1 MPGLSPL
8 GFEVKRLQEIREDLL
23 AALRAEF
30 GADILTGSDSAFGR
44 LAGIFAERYAELWE
58 LAQDDYSA
66 KYPASAD
73 GVGLDNVLDLNGL
86 RRLEADFSRAWQVLI
101 GDPGTL
107 IPAGSRVSH
116 ATTGARFATETDET
130 LDLSE
135 PNLRVELEIDGEPH
149 GVGETF
155 TVTVDGVTE
164 VFTTVGGETDLD
176 VAQALATLIDPL
188 FPITDVDQALRTF
201 KIAGDQR
208 NRFGLVGKRLRVT
221 GASGS
226 PSNNGSYTIIA
237 ATLDGG
243 DTVVEVA
250 QELPSDSVSGSLQWN
265 CRAVGTTDEAV
276 VNTFLLLQ
284 AIGITPNEFPPG
296 STDASDFAMTIVF
309 VGSIPANFTLAFVA
323 RATEVLADETGPTEA
338 DVNTLS
344 VIETPVTGWLST
356 TNPIASD
363 PGRDIEPDVDARQ
376 RRQVEVRVGP
386 GPSTPG
392 LVHMLLEVPGV
403 DAAQVFPNETD
414 VIDVDGRPPHSVEC
428 VVSGG
433 RDSDVAVAI
442 FNRLAAGIQSFGNTV
457 EIVVDTQGVSHAIRF
472 SRAVDV
478 PIWVDVDV
486 VSLYAEETLPALA
499 AGAITQAIVDF
510 GRTFRGGL
518 DVIPQRLSGA
528 IFAAVPGLSE
538 ITVEVGITPATGPT
552 PVSIAAGEIAR
563 FDDSRVTVTGL

>member
-1 MPGLSPL
+1 VTGISPL
-8 GFEVKRLQEIREDLL
+8 GFEVKRLAEIREDLL
-23 AALRAEF
+23 AALRSEF

-58 LAQDDYSA
+58 LAQDDYAA

-73 GVGLDNVLDLNGL
+73 GVGLDNVVDLNGL
-86 RRLEADFSRAWQVLI
+86 RRLEADFSRAWEILTA
-101 GDPGTL
+101 DPGTL
-107 IPAGSRVSH
+107 IPSGSRVSH
-116 ATTGARFATETDET
+116 ATTGARFATEADET

-135 PNLRVELEIDGEPH
+135 PNIAVSLEIDGAPH

-164 VFTTVGGETDLD
+164 VFTTVGGETNLA
-176 VAQALATLIDPL
+176 VGNALAALIDPL
-188 FPITDVDQALRTF
+188 FTITAVDQGLRTF
-201 KIAGDQR
+201 TIAGDQR
-208 NRFGLVGKRLRVT
+208 DRFNLVGKRLRVT

-226 PSNNGSYTIIA
+226 PSNNGAYTIIEA
-237 ATLDGG
+237 VLDGG

-250 QELPSDSVSGSLQWN
+250 QEIRSNDVSGSLRWN
-265 CRAVGTTDEAV
+265 CAAGMIGD
-276 VNTFLLLQ
+276 FLLLF
-284 AIGITPNEFPPG
+284 AFETLPTPFPPG
-296 STDASDFAMTIVF
+296 STDASDFEMQIAF
-309 VGSIPANFTLAFVA
+309 VGSIPANFTLASVA
-323 RATEVLADETGPTEA
+323 RVAEVLADETGPTEA
-338 DVNTLS
+338 DINTLS
-344 VIETPVTGWLST
+344 VIETPVTGWLSA
-356 TNPIASD
+356 TNLIAAD
-363 PGRDIEPDVDARQ
+363 PGRVIEPDVDLRQ

-392 LVHMLLEVPGV
+392 LVHVLLETAGV

-414 VIDVDGRPPHSVEC
+414 EIDADGRPPHSVEC

-442 FNRLAAGIQSFGNTV
+442 FGRVASGIQTFGNTV
-457 EIVVDTQGVSHAIRF
+457 EVVVDTQGFSHSIRF

-486 VSLYAEETLPALA
+486 LSLYDEETLPALA

-538 ITVEVGITPATGPT
+538 ITVEVGLT
-552 PVSIAAGEIAR
+552 PVTAATPISIAADEIAR

>member
-1 MPGLSPL
+1 MSGISPL
-8 GFEVKRLQEIREDLL
+8 GFELKRLQEIREDLL
-23 AALRAEF
+23 AALRAGF
-30 GADILTGSDSAFGR
+30 GADILTGPGSAFGR

-73 GVGLDNVLDLNGL
+73 GVALDNVLDLNGL
-86 RRLEADFSRAWQVLI
+86 RRLPADFSRAWQMLV
-101 GDPGTL
+101 GESGTL

-130 LDLSE
+130 LDLTE
-135 PNLRVELEIDGEPH
+135 PNLAALIEISGGSH
-149 GVGETF
+149 GAGETF
-155 TVTVDGVTE
+155 TVIIDGVT
-164 VFTTVGGETDLD
+164 VLFTTVGGESDLD
-176 VAQALATLIDPL
+176 VATALAALIDPS
-188 FPITDVDQALRTF
+188 FTITDVDQSARTF
-201 KIAGDQR
+201 KVAGNQR

-226 PSNNGSYTIIA
+226 PSNNGTYTIIE

-243 DTVVEVA
+243 DTVIEVA
-250 QELPSDSVSGSLQWN
+250 QALASPLVSGNIQWN
-265 CRAVGTTDEAV
+265 CAALGG
-276 VNTFLLLQ
+276 FFGSPSLLLF
-284 AIGITPNEFPPG
+284 AFGTLPDVFPPG
-296 STDASDFAMTIVF
+296 STDASDFAMQVAF
-309 VGSIPANFTLAFVA
+309 VGSIPANFTLTQVA

-338 DVNTLS
+338 DANTLN

-356 TNPIASD
+356 TNPIAAD

-414 VIDVDGRPPHSVEC
+414 VIDADGRPPHSVEC

-433 RDSDVAVAI
+433 RDEDVAFAI
-442 FNRLAAGIQSFGNTV
+442 FGRLAAGIQSFGNTV
-457 EIVVDTQGVSHAIRF
+457 ELVVDTQGVSHAIRF

-499 AGAITQAIVDF
+499 AGAITEAIVEF

-528 IFAAVPGLSE
+528 IFAAVPGLAE
-538 ITVEVGITPATGPT
+538 ITVEVGLTPTTGPT
-552 PVSIAAGEIAR
+552 SIGIAADEIAR